1 MSVENPKPVDPNPT
15 VDAEEREAEAQEA
28 LANQELVTWIPYIS
42 TKAPESRQILYTLA
56 KKNNNNAPAVIDHPY
71 YIVMRGSDLDYFTEK
86 NYFERPIEF
95 QSAGIYFVSMSE
107 VASCSGQLL
116 IGSNKVTGTKDQV
129 TGKFTNATML
139 EIFDI
144 EGNYIKITV
153 GFTRAVGYKKF
164 AELAAQTWYGFTS
177 EANYTEAKK
186 NHPDIDTKTNSI
198 IFGPNAGFK
207 PVLELNEKQKADNDE
222 NSRALADYFK
232 TDLINRKYK
241 AAFYYNDVGTGADI
255 RPASRFTWFK
265 RATVKSRYPNA
276 ETLAKEKGLYVRLN
290 MEDFKISTLDVGF
303 GATNPSRCYIEKE
316 HFKSVW
322 ANTTFGGREIVG
334 EPRKR
339 PAPDEETEDPNK
351 PKASKPGESTDVG
364 GSSTDHEKE
373 KEKENEMEEEGGK
386 EEKKGK
392 EEEKGKGK
400 TDEAIKPGARRSWA
414 TEIGDDEGYV
424 SSVVPQ
430 IYFRDEAGKVW
441 AKRTSDSQK
450 VSNFMHYYER
460 GTTRPDYGSG
470 RFPRAID
477 MKKITI
483 WIHPL
488 IKDEERYGGTA
499 EKPREKLAN
508 IFEKARSTSMST
520 TYKFLP
526 ADEGVDKNTYTWLSR
541 SCFGDYDTYIEN
553 TVLTEYLTKEVTD
566 ERQVPKD
573 IDADILKKLEKDHAK
588 GIAAL
593 AAFNK
598 ITGKD
603 EYTDYTAPAPTRITA
618 AKIDAAYGTR
628 ASALNQGAVMEG
640 ISASDVANALSWS
653 DMRATPINGWDKERF
668 SKAEWLHRVGYAY
681 GGLTDDDPTT
691 SQKKYNLIF
700 GSSETNSIM
709 TRYEDV
715 YRNAIIRERTL
726 SQQLQLIYDKASM
739 ANPAAQFVNATLA
752 TKLTDK
758 GAKLRLEGKSYIRE
772 KIAVPKAKL
781 TSEPKAWTDISKRY
795 PWLCSGLEY
804 DFELDKPSLM
814 FKVARKWNTDFFP
827 FDRLFFTRLEGIVD
841 DAICLKLWELAILD
855 AKTTIDRKNGEV
867 GSRVM
872 VILPQKKEKK
882 IKDVEMGE
890 KEDEMNSE

>member
-1 MSVENPKPVDPNPT
+1 MSAENPKPVNPNPT
-15 VDAEEREAEAQEA
+15 GDAEEKEAEVQEA
-28 LANQELVTWIPYIS
+28 LADQELVTWIPYIS

-56 KKNNNNAPAVIDHPY
+56 KKNKDNAPVVIDHPY
-71 YIVMRGSDLDYFTEK
+71 YVAMRGSDLEYFTEE
-86 NYFERPIEF
+86 NDFERPILF
-95 QSAGIYFVSMSE
+95 QPAGMYFVSMAE
-107 VASCSGQLL
+107 LASCSGQLL
-116 IGSNKVTGTKDQV
+116 IGSNKLTGTKDK
-129 TGKFTNATML
+129 GKFNNATKL

-153 GFTRAVGYKKF
+153 GFTRAMGYKKF
-164 AELAAQTWYGFTS
+164 ADAAAQTWYGFTS
-177 EANYTEAKK
+177 EANYNEAKK
-186 NHPDIDTKTNSI
+186 DRPDIDTKTNSI
-198 IFGPNAGFK
+198 IFGPNSGFK
-207 PVLELNEKQKADNDE
+207 PVIELNEKQKADNDE
-222 NSRALADYFK
+222 NHRALAEYFK
-232 TDLINRKYK
+232 TDPINRKYK
-241 AAFYYNDVGTGADI
+241 AEFYYNDVGTGADT

-265 RATVKSRYPNA
+265 RVAVKSRYPNA
-276 ETLAKEKGLYVRLN
+276 ETLAKENGLYVRLN
-290 MEDFKISTLDVGF
+290 MEDFKISTLNVGF
-303 GATNPSRCYIEKE
+303 GATNPNRCYIEKE

-322 ANTTFGGREIVG
+322 ANTVFGGREIVG

-339 PAPDEETEDPNK
+339 SAPDGETEDPNK
-351 PKASKPGESTDVG
+351 LKASKPGEGTDVG
-364 GSSTDHEKE
+364 GSSTEHEKE
-373 KEKENEMEEEGGK
+373 KEKENEMEEERGK
-386 EEKKGK
+386 EEEGGK
-392 EEEKGKGK
+392 EEEKEKGK

-414 TEIGDDEGYV
+414 KEIGDDEGYV
-424 SSVVPQ
+424 SNVVPE

-477 MKKITI
+477 MKKIKI

-508 IFEKARSTSMST
+508 IFEKAHSTSMST

-526 ADEGVDKNTYTWLSR
+526 ADEAVDKNTYTWLSR

-553 TVLTEYLTKEVTD
+553 TVLTEYLAKEVTD

-573 IDADILKKLEKDHAK
+573 IDDDILKKLEKDHAK

-593 AAFNK
+593 TAFNK
-598 ITGKD
+598 KDDKD

-668 SKAEWLHRVGYAY
+668 AKAEWLHRVGYAY
-681 GGLTDDDPTT
+681 GGLTDDDPTS
-691 SQKKYNLIF
+691 SQKKHNLIF

-739 ANPAAQFVNATLA
+739 ANPAAQPVNATLA

-781 TSEPKAWTDISKRY
+781 TSEPKTWTDISKRH
-795 PWLCSGLEY
+795 PWLCSGLAY

-814 FKVARKWNTDFFP
+814 FKVAKKWTTDFFP

-855 AKTTIDRKNGEV
+855 AKTTIDKKNGEV

-872 VILPQKKEKK
+872 VILPQKQKEKK
-882 IKDVEMGE
+882 IKEVEMGE